1 MNMFGMN
8 LNLKQEAGW
17 PPHPH
22 AAGLSSLHHAHSMG
36 AAQVPVPNVTPEQAA
51 AAG

>member
-1 MNMFGMN
+1 MFGMN

-17 PPHPH
+17 PHPH
-22 AAGLSSLHHAHSMG
+22 AGIPGLHHAHSMG
-36 AAQVPVPNVTPEQAA
+36 AQVGVPNVTPEQAA